1 MSSFDARSSIYP
13 GYVQAAEPVL
23 GSPSGLDQDL
33 HVLALVQ
40 LCHHWSPSR
49 ASRISLSLVQLYVAY
64 TTRQDWWR
72 YGGLP
77 AVVSGIGADSER
89 ATYAPSLTQM
99 DYLGVVGG
107 EGGPPKGVDLD

>member
-40 LCHHWSPSR
+40 LCHRW
-49 ASRISLSLVQLYVAY
+49 
-64 TTRQDWWR
+64 
-72 YGGLP
+72 
-77 AVVSGIGADSER
+77 
-89 ATYAPSLTQM
+89 
-99 DYLGVVGG
+99 
-107 EGGPPKGVDLD
+107 